1 MQRPPLPDGL
11 LRVAVVDD
19 EPLGR
24 ERIRALLGDE
34 PDIIL
39 VGEYS
44 AGEEA
49 VAGSADSP
57 PDLIFLDVQM
67 PGLDGF
73 GVVQLL
79 QQVVAPERF
88 PVIVFVTAYD
98 QYALRAFE
106 VSAVDYLLKPFDRAR
121 FSDALARARAR
132 VHERRVAGS
141 GRGRDAA
148 TAELLRQI
156 GELRAQ
162 HDAAHSERLRAEAR
176 FVVRAASKLF
186 FVRAADVDWISGE
199 GNYAR
204 LHTGARTHLVR
215 ETLKSVEARLSPRQF
230 VRVHR
235 SAIINV
241 DRVAEL
247 QPHAHGEY
255 RLTLKDGS
263 KLTSSRAHSA
273 NLRSLLK

>member
-1 MQRPPLPDGL
+1 VPRPPLPEGS

-24 ERIRALLGDE
+24 ERIRALLADE
-34 PDIIL
+34 PDVIL
-39 VGEYS
+39 AGEYS
-44 AGEEA
+44 TGEEA

-57 PDLIFLDVQM
+57 PDVLFLDVQM

-73 GVVQLL
+73 DVVQLL
-79 QQVVAPERF
+79 QQVVARDRF

-106 VSAVDYLLKPFDRAR
+106 VSALDYLLKPFDRAR
-121 FSDALARARAR
+121 FSDALRRARAR
-132 VHERRVAGS
+132 VQERRVAGS
-141 GRGRDAA
+141 GMDAGA
-148 TAELLRQI
+148 AELLRQI

-162 HDAAHSERLRAEAR
+162 QDAAHSERLRAEAR

-215 ETLKSVEARLSPRQF
+215 ETLKSVESRLSARQF

-255 RLTLKDGS
+255 RLTMKDGS
-263 KLTSSRAHSA
+263 RLTSSRAHSA

>member
-1 MQRPPLPDGL
+1 MQRLPLPEGSI
-11 LRVAVVDD
+11 RVALVDD

-24 ERIRALLGDE
+24 ERIRSLLAED
-34 PDIIL
+34 PDVSL
-39 VGEYS
+39 VGEY
-44 AGEEA
+44 ATGEEA

-57 PDLIFLDVQM
+57 PELIFLDVQM

-79 QQVVAPERF
+79 QQVVAPDQF

-121 FSDALARARAR
+121 FSDALARARSR
-132 VHERRVAGS
+132 VEERRGAGF
-141 GRGRDAA
+141 GRRRDDS
-148 TAELLRQI
+148 TRELLRQI

-162 HDAAHSERLRAEAR
+162 QEAVNSERMRAEAR
-176 FVVRAASKLF
+176 FVVRSASKLF

-215 ETLKSVEARLSPRQF
+215 ETLKSVESRLSPRQF

-235 SAIINV
+235 SAIINL

-255 RLTLKDGS
+255 RLTMKDGS
-263 KLTSSRAHSA
+263 RLTSSRAHSA